1 MECLGSW
8 FHWHNEVFWTLVDRA
23 RQTII
28 NPIVAIRKRGEPM
41 INSRQLSMSWIFR
54 RRLRNFL
61 RSSLWVVP
69 AISTLAAVLS
79 VPVARMLDRKL
90 GLEFFHYSP
99 DGARALANIVAAAML
114 SFVVFFFSVLLLTV
128 QIASSTLSPRIIARP
143 FRSRTLKTSLGLFV
157 FTLIYS
163 MAVVSRGTEGKVG
176 QLTTVI
182 VVILTIISICVFL
195 YVVEHVSKQLRPV
208 TVMADVASEGL
219 QVIRAVYPKIF
230 GQNGEDEGESSEAF
244 RDVPSRVILHGG
256 KPGVVL
262 ALDIDTLVDFA
273 ILGACTI
280 EVVPQVGDFVATE
293 DPVFRLY
300 GGGTAIGSKELLR
313 HIALDRERTLEQDP
327 AFAFRI
333 IVDIASKAL
342 SPAINDP
349 TTAVLALDQIH
360 NLLREV
366 GLRRLDTGLVHDSG
380 GQLRLVYRTPDW
392 EDFVGLAVTEIRQ
405 FGATSTQVV
414 RRMRAMLEDLIP
426 LLPPRRSSALRHELD
441 LLKST
446 VNQGFAVPQDRSRAY
461 SPDFQGLGGHRKI
474 G

>member
-1 MECLGSW
+1 MRDC
-8 FHWHNEVFWTLVDRA
+8 
-23 RQTII
+23 
-28 NPIVAIRKRGEPM
+28 GEPTT
-41 INSRQLSMSWIFR
+41 NSSQIAMSWILR
-54 RRLRNFL
+54 KRLHNFF
-61 RSSLWVVP
+61 RSSLWVIP
-69 AISTLAAVLS
+69 AFSTLAAVLS
-79 VPVARMLDRKL
+79 LPLLRMLDRRL
-90 GLEFFHYSP
+90 SVEFVHYSP

-114 SFVVFFFSVLLLTV
+114 SFVVLFFSVLLLTV
-128 QIASSTLSPRIIARP
+128 QIASSTLSPRVIARP

-163 MAVVSRGTEGKVG
+163 MAVVSRGTEGNIG
-176 QLTTVI
+176 QLATATVI
-182 VVILTIISICVFL
+182 VLTIFSICVFL

-208 TVMADVASEGL
+208 TVMADVALEGL
-219 QVIRAVYPKIF
+219 QVIKAVYPRMF
-230 GQNGEDEGESSEAF
+230 EEHSGLEGQPNEVSLGA
-244 RDVPSRVILHGG
+244 PSRVILHKG

-262 ALDIDTLVDFA
+262 AFDVETLVDFA
-273 ILGACTI
+273 IRGACTI
-280 EVVPQVGDFVATE
+280 EVVPQVGDFVAIE

-300 GGGTAIGSKELLR
+300 GGGTAISSKELLQN
-313 HIALDRERTLEQDP
+313 IALDRERTLEQDP

-360 NLLREV
+360 NLLRVV
-366 GLRRLDTGLVHDSG
+366 GLRRLDTGLVHDSA

-405 FGATSTQVV
+405 FGANSTQVV
-414 RRMRAMLEDLIP
+414 RRMRAMLEDLIR

-446 VNQGFAVPQDRSRAY
+446 VDQGFAVPQDRKRAE
-461 SPDFQGLGGHRKI
+461 SPDFQGLGGHRRI
-474 G
+474 V